1 MGGFIMEIKF
11 LGASKVVT
19 GSNFLIETDKYKILL
34 DCGMF
39 QGSRELEKLNFD
51 EFSYNPADIDFLI
64 LSHAHIDHSGRIP
77 KLVKEGFKGKI
88 ICTNATFDLCKIMLI
103 DSANIQQSDVE
114 WENRKRQRAGK
125 EPILPL
131 YTVDDAEMSLK
142 YFEPYLY
149 DQKISLNENI
159 IVRFKDAGHILG
171 SSIIEL
177 WIKEKKNFTKIVFS
191 GDLGMPGRPII
202 RNPEYIDEADYLII
216 ESTYGN
222 RIHENIK
229 DSTKKLVDIINITA
243 VRGGAVIIPSFAV
256 GRTQEIIYELN
267 KYYEYD
273 KNIEEYM
280 RIPVYIDSPMAVRA
294 TEAFQANPNCF
305 NEETKKLILNGD
317 NPFEFSNLFY
327 VKNQQESM
335 ELNRCNFPR
344 IVISSSGMCTA
355 GRIRH
360 HLKHNLWKGK
370 NSIVFVGY
378 QAEGTLGRRL
388 LDGVNN
394 VKILGEDIKV
404 EAEIYDLEGFSG
416 HADKNILMEWV
427 NNIKQKPKKIF
438 VVHGEGESS
447 QEFANIIETKLG
459 IETIVPNLGD
469 VYRIEEVVKQSH
481 TGVVLEPIKEKE
493 DIKRELQEVYDQFEA
508 LVYRTDELIDP
519 EFLSEDYDKL
529 KNKLLE
535 LQQKLLDLNMLLGK

>member
-1 MGGFIMEIKF
+1 MEIKF

-39 QGSRELEKLNFD
+39 QGSKELEKLNY
-51 EFSYNPADIDFLI
+51 EKFSYNPADIDYLI

-88 ICTNATFDLCKIMLI
+88 ICTSATFDLCKIMLI

-125 EPILPL
+125 KPIEPL
-131 YTVDDAEMSLK
+131 YTVDDAEMSLR

-149 DQKISLNENI
+149 DQKINLNEDI

-171 SSIIEL
+171 SAIVEL
-177 WIKEKKNFTKIVFS
+177 WIKEKKDFTKIVFS

-202 RNPEYIDEADYLII
+202 KSPEYIDEADYIII

-222 RIHENIK
+222 RIHEDMK
-229 DSTKKLVDIINITA
+229 ASTKKLVEIINTTA
-243 VRGGAVIIPSFAV
+243 KNGGSVIIPSFAV

-273 KNIEEYM
+273 KSIEEYM
-280 RIPVYIDSPMAVRA
+280 RIPVYVDSPMAVRA

-305 NEETKKLILNGD
+305 NDETKKLILNGD

-327 VKNQQESM
+327 VKSQQESM
-335 ELNRCNFPR
+335 KLNQYNFPR
-344 IVISSSGMCTA
+344 VIISASGMCTA

-360 HLKHNLWKGK
+360 HLKHNLWKAN

-378 QAEGTLGRRL
+378 QAEGTLGRKL

-394 VKILGEDIKV
+394 VKILGEEIKV
-404 EAEIYDLEGFSG
+404 EAEIHDLEGFSG
-416 HADKNILMEWV
+416 HADQTILMKWL
-427 NNIKQKPKKIF
+427 NNFKNKPKKIF
-438 VVHGEGESS
+438 VVHGEKESS
-447 QEFANIIETKLG
+447 NEFAKMVKTELG
-459 IETIVPNLGD
+459 IDVIVTNLGD
-469 VYRIEEVVKQSH
+469 GFKIEEVVKQSH
-481 TGVVLEPIKEKE
+481 TGVVLEPIKERE
-493 DIKRELQEVYDQFEA
+493 DIKMELQEVYDQFESLA
-508 LVYRTDELIDP
+508 YRTDQLIDP
-519 EFLSEDYDKL
+519 EFLSEDYDNL

-535 LQQKLLDLNMLLGK
+535 LQQKLMDVNMLISK

>member
-1 MGGFIMEIKF
+1 MMQIRF

-39 QGSRELEKLNFD
+39 QGSEELEKLNF
-51 EFSYNPADIDFLI
+51 EKFSYNPADIDYLI

-88 ICTNATFDLCKIMLI
+88 ICTSATFDLCKIMLI

-125 EPILPL
+125 EPIEPL
-131 YTVDDAEMSLK
+131 YTVDDAELSLK
-142 YFEPYLY
+142 YFETYLY
-149 DQKISLNENI
+149 DQKITLNEDI

-177 WIKEKKNFTKIVFS
+177 WVKEKKEFTKIVFS

-202 RNPEYIDEADYLII
+202 KKPEYIDEADYLII

-222 RIHENIK
+222 RIHEDIK
-229 DSTKKLVDIINITA
+229 ASAKKLVDIINTTA
-243 VRGGAVIIPSFAV
+243 LRGGSVIIPSFAV

-273 KNIEEYM
+273 KSVEEYM
-280 RIPVYIDSPMAVRA
+280 RIPVYVDSPMAVRA

-305 NEETKKLILNGD
+305 NEETKKMILNGD
-317 NPFEFSNLFY
+317 NPFEFQNLFY
-327 VKNQQESM
+327 VKSQQESM
-335 ELNRCNFPR
+335 KLNKYNFPR
-344 IVISSSGMCTA
+344 VVISSSGMCTA

-360 HLKHNLWKGK
+360 HLKHNLWKGS

-388 LDGVNN
+388 LDGDKN

-416 HADKNILMEWV
+416 HADQNVLMDWLNKFE
-427 NNIKQKPKKIF
+427 QKPKKIF
-438 VVHGEGESS
+438 VVHGEKDSS
-447 QEFANIIETKLG
+447 EEFAELIETKLG
-459 IETIVPNLGD
+459 VETIVPNLGD
-469 VYRIEEVVKQSH
+469 GFNIEEVVKQSH
-481 TGVVLEPIKEKE
+481 SGVVLEPIKESE
-493 DIKRELQEVYDQFEA
+493 DIKRELKEVYDQFEA

-519 EFLSEDYDKL
+519 KFLSEDYDNL

-535 LQQKLLDLNMLLGK
+535 LQQKLMDLNMLISK